1 MPDKPKILIADDEPK
16 ILMFIRANLAARGYE
31 VHVAQDGVEAVDLA
45 ARVIPDVI
53 VLDVNMPR
61 MDGVEACRRI
71 REWSN
76 VPIIMLSVRG
86 DEIDKVKALDE
97 GADDYVTKPFGI
109 EELLARIR
117 VSLRRSKAATT
128 SCPSFKAGGLEV
140 DFSNRMVRRHGEAVK
155 LTPTEY
161 ELLAYLVSN
170 RGKVVSHRQ
179 ILHSVWGPEYGEESE
194 YVRVFIR
201 QLRSKIEEDPSNPQ
215 LVRTE
220 TRIGYRFVPPEQ
232 GAEQ

>member
-1 MPDKPKILIADDEPK
+1 MAEKTRIMVADDEPK

-31 VHVAQDGVEAVDLA
+31 VHVAQDGVEAVDVA

-76 VPIIMLSVRG
+76 VPIIMLSVRD
-86 DEIDKVKALDE
+86 DEVDKVRALDE

-117 VSLRRSKAATT
+117 VALRRSKNA
-128 SCPSFKAGGLEV
+128 SSPSPTFVAGDLEV
-140 DFSNRMVRRHGEAVK
+140 DFSNRVVQRHGKVLK

-161 ELLAYLVSN
+161 ELLYLLAN
-170 RGKVVSHRQ
+170 HPGKPYSRSDLVD
-179 ILHSVWGPEYGEESE
+179 LVWGYEAGGDISDGA
-194 YVRVFIR
+194 VNTCIAK
-201 QLRSKIEEDPSNPQ
+201 LRSKIEPEPAEPRYILS
-215 LVRTE
+215 VHAV
-220 TRIGYRFVPPEQ
+220 GYKFKEF
-232 GAEQ
+232 

>member
-1 MPDKPKILIADDEPK
+1 
-16 ILMFIRANLAARGYE
+16 
-31 VHVAQDGVEAVDLA
+31 VDVA

-61 MDGVEACRRI
+61 MDGIEACRRI

-76 VPIIMLSVRG
+76 MPIIMLSVRG
-86 DEIDKVKALDE
+86 DEVDKVRALDE

-109 EELLARIR
+109 DELLARIR
-117 VSLRRSKAATT
+117 VALRRSKNASSPGPA
-128 SCPSFKAGGLEV
+128 FVAGDLEV
-140 DFSNRMVRRHGEAVK
+140 DFSTRLVKRHGKVLK

-161 ELLAYLVSN
+161 ELLTYLVSN

-179 ILHSVWGPEYGEESE
+179 ILHSVWGTEYGEESE

-201 QLRSKIEEDPSNPQ
+201 QLRIKIEEDPSNPQ
-215 LVRTE
+215 LIRTE
-220 TRIGYRFVPPEQ
+220 TRVGYRFVPPE
-232 GAEQ
+232 

>member
-1 MPDKPKILIADDEPK
+1 MPEKSRILVADDEPK

-31 VHVAQDGVEAVDLA
+31 VHVAQDGLEAVDIA

-61 MDGVEACRRI
+61 MDGIEACRRI
-71 REWSN
+71 REWSSM
-76 VPIIMLSVRG
+76 PIIMLSVRG
-86 DEIDKVKALDE
+86 DEVDKVRALDE

-109 EELLARIR
+109 DELLARIR
-117 VSLRRSKAATT
+117 VALRRSKVATT
-128 SCPSFKAGGLEV
+128 SCPSFKAGSLEV
-140 DFSNRMVRRHGEAVK
+140 DFSNRVVRKRGNVVK

-201 QLRSKIEEDPSNPQ
+201 QLRSKIEDDPSDPQ
-215 LVRTE
+215 LVQTE
-220 TRIGYRFVPPEQ
+220 TRVGYRFVPPE
-232 GAEQ
+232 